1 MRDETPFLEGLRR
14 VYLLALGVC
23 DSLQGAIRDK
33 LLHSWSGREVNSIF
47 VVVVRTLGT
56 VFVKEVS
63 LKLNIVLPGLG
74 PLRQMFVKER
84 LQDLIRRYSLLLI
97 LPGHL

>member
-1 MRDETPFLEGLRR
+1 MRDDSTLIQGLGR
-14 VYLLALGVC
+14 VYRFALGVC

-47 VVVVRTLGT
+47 VLVVCTLGA